1 LGDETN
7 LMLKNKVEKLRK
19 FEVEYSI
26 SKNKTIVNKTLI
38 IESINDAN
46 KIVKLAKLDIS
57 TKERAFIQDVKI
69 LRFRAI

>member
-1 LGDETN
+1 
-7 LMLKNKVEKLRK
+7 MLKSKAEKLRK

-46 KIVKLAKLDIS
+46 KIMKLAKLDIS
-57 TKERAFIQDVKI
+57 TKERIFIQDIKI

>member
-1 LGDETN
+1 
-7 LMLKNKVEKLRK
+7 MLKNKGEKLRK

-38 IESINDAN
+38 IESINDAD
-46 KIVKLAKLDIS
+46 KIMKLAKLDIS
-57 TKERAFIQDVKI
+57 TKERIFIQNVKI

>member
-1 LGDETN
+1 
-7 LMLKNKVEKLRK
+7 MLKNNVEKLRK

-38 IESINDAN
+38 IESINDAD
-46 KIVKLAKLDIS
+46 KIMKLAKLDIS
-57 TKERAFIQDVKI
+57 TKERIFIQNVKI

>member
-1 LGDETN
+1 
-7 LMLKNKVEKLRK
+7 MLKNKVEKLRK

-38 IESINDAN
+38 IESINDAD
-46 KIVKLAKLDIS
+46 KIMKLAKLDIS
-57 TKERAFIQDVKI
+57 TKERIFIQDVKI

>member
-1 LGDETN
+1 
-7 LMLKNKVEKLRK
+7 MLKSKAEKLRK

-46 KIVKLAKLDIS
+46 KIMKLAKLDIS
-57 TKERAFIQDVKI
+57 TKERIFIQDVKI

>member
-1 LGDETN
+1 
-7 LMLKNKVEKLRK
+7 MLKSKVEKLRK

-46 KIVKLAKLDIS
+46 KIMKLAKLDIS
-57 TKERAFIQDVKI
+57 TKERIFIQDVKI

>member
-1 LGDETN
+1 
-7 LMLKNKVEKLRK
+7 MLKNKVEKLRK

-26 SKNKTIVNKTLI
+26 LKNKTIINKTLI

-46 KIVKLAKLDIS
+46 KIMKLAKLDIS
-57 TKERAFIQDVKI
+57 TKERIFIQDVKI

>member
-1 LGDETN
+1 
-7 LMLKNKVEKLRK
+7 MLKSKVEKLRK

-38 IESINDAN
+38 IESINDAD
-46 KIVKLAKLDIS
+46 KIMKLAKLDIS
-57 TKERAFIQDVKI
+57 TKERIFIQDVKI

>member
-1 LGDETN
+1 
-7 LMLKNKVEKLRK
+7 MLKNKVEKLRK

-38 IESINDAN
+38 IESINDAD
-46 KIVKLAKLDIS
+46 KIMKLAKLDIS
-57 TKERAFIQDVKI
+57 TKERIFIQNVKI